1 MVMRIVDNYNYLPGC
16 CWICRGVS
24 KPIIDMEQ
32 DLDGHNSPDDPNPSA
47 ITRLYICADCG
58 IEIGRMTAE
67 FRGLE
72 LTRMGELALANRV
85 ATELAA
91 HIDDLENK
99 LNHIASAIHGIES
112 ESVEPNISTPPTD
125 EEVTAPDL
133 PRSEASF
140 PATRKRGLPRRKEH
154 SHIDTDFLG
163 DL

>member
-1 MVMRIVDNYNYLPGC
+1 MRTVDNYNYLPGC
-16 CWICRGVS
+16 CWICRGVA

-47 ITRLYICADCG
+47 VTRLYICADCG
-58 IEIGRMTAE
+58 IEIGRMMAG

-72 LTRMGELALANRV
+72 LTRIGELALANRV

-112 ESVEPNISTPPTD
+112 EPVEPTSPTSPTD
-125 EEVTAPDL
+125 EEVSVPDSQQ
-133 PRSEASF
+133 SETI
-140 PATRKRGLPRRKEH
+140 PPLNRKRGLPRRKDY
-154 SHIDTDFLG
+154 SNIDIDTDFLG